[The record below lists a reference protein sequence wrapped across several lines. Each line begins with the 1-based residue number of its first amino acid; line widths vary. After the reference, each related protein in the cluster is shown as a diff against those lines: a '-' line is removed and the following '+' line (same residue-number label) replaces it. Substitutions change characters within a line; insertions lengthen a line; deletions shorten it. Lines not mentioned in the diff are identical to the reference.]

1 MSFQAALPARPSSSS
16 RPSSPGL
23 LPTLALAVSLALAL
37 VLTDQACA
45 HDEEAGSA
53 QSAQTDGLQ
62 GQLPALTSPPGEIED
77 VVRQTMRQ
85 RYDSLHEGLRPLSGQ
100 HTLEVFTNGA
110 SAASED
116 GQQTQTGT
124 ENQAGGRKV
133 GQERMQGTASVR
145 GVVENHLLHE
155 LVLKNGEPWA
165 IHEDGHEH
173 PLPPEVYAVHPVLGS
188 DLFFLGAGHG
198 ESEFMIPRGIY
209 LFDKNGA
216 QTGYIHL
223 ATVTPCLA
231 AYLSPDKTLLAVD
244 MGGPVNHSLLLYRWP
259 DLTSLD
265 IRLRY
270 YVPNGV
276 LIGAQTRELERRAQL
291 AAAEEEAARAAE
303 QGKKRKARKARK
315 PAKPR
320 YALRFEPLAWY
331 NGHNLLYRILNT
343 DTARPCG
350 YEPCGVLSVR
360 SYEPDRDNER
370 VICAGTELC
379 DCALFE
385 LTEQDHV
392 PVAEVGMQCTSSIS
406 AWRTHDDKKTTLSLQ
421 MPLN

>member
-1 MSFQAALPARPSSSS
+1 MSCQAAPSARPH
-16 RPSSPGL
+16 RPL
-23 LPTLALAVSLALAL
+23 LPTLVLAVALSLAP
-37 VLTDQACA
+37 VLPGQAQDRDA
-45 HDEEAGSA
+45 EAGPA
-53 QSAQTDGLQ
+53 QAGGMQ
-62 GQLPALTSPPGEIED
+62 GQIPALTSPPGEIED

-85 RYDSLHEGLRPLSGQ
+85 RYDSLQERLRPLSGQ
-100 HTLEVFTNGA
+100 HTLEVFSGDLPGEA
-110 SAASED
+110 GEE
-116 GQQTQTGT
+116 G
-124 ENQAGGRKV
+124 QAGPAGADDPTA
-133 GQERMQGTASVR
+133 GQAQDSGQGAATVR
-145 GVVENHLLHE
+145 GVVENHLLNE
-155 LVLKNGEPWA
+155 LVLRDGQPWA

-188 DLFFLGAGHG
+188 DMFFLSAGHG
-198 ESEFMIPRGIY
+198 DSEFMIPRGVY
-209 LFDKNGA
+209 LFRKDGT

-223 ATVTPCLA
+223 ATVNPCIA
-231 AYLSPDKTLLAVD
+231 AYLSPDRTLLAVD
-244 MGGPVNHSLLLYRWP
+244 MGGPVNHNLLLYRWP
-259 DLTSLD
+259 DLASLD

-270 YVPNGV
+270 YVPEGV
-276 LIGAQTRELERRAQL
+276 LIGAQNRELERRAQL
-291 AAAEEEAARAAE
+291 QAAEEEAKKEAE
-303 QGKKRKARKARK
+303 QGKKRKARKART

-360 SYEPDRDNER
+360 TYEPDRDNER
-370 VICAGTELC
+370 VVCAGTELC
-379 DCALFE
+379 DCALFD

-421 MPLN
+421 MPLH

>member
-1 MSFQAALPARPSSSS
+1 MSCQAAPSARPH
-16 RPSSPGL
+16 RPL
-23 LPTLALAVSLALAL
+23 LPTLVLAVALSLAP
-37 VLTDQACA
+37 VLPGQAQDRDA
-45 HDEEAGSA
+45 EAGP
-53 QSAQTDGLQ
+53 AQTAGLQ
-62 GQLPALTSPPGEIED
+62 GQIPALTSPPGEIED

-85 RYDSLHEGLRPLSGQ
+85 RYDSLQERLRPLSDQ
-100 HTLEVFTNGA
+100 HTLEVFSSDMPGEA
-110 SAASED
+110 GEE
-116 GQQTQTGT
+116 G
-124 ENQAGGRKV
+124 QAGPDDRMAEQTAEQMTGLAAGHGS
-133 GQERMQGTASVR
+133 GQGAATVR
-145 GVVENHLLHE
+145 GVVENHLLNE
-155 LVLKNGEPWA
+155 LVLRDGQPWA

-188 DLFFLGAGHG
+188 DMFFLSAGHG
-198 ESEFMIPRGIY
+198 DSEFMIPRGVY
-209 LFDKNGA
+209 LFRKDGT

-223 ATVTPCLA
+223 ATVNPCIA
-231 AYLSPDKTLLAVD
+231 AYLSPDRTLLAVD
-244 MGGPVNHSLLLYRWP
+244 MGGPVNHNLLLYRWP
-259 DLTSLD
+259 DLASLD

-270 YVPNGV
+270 YVPEGV
-276 LIGAQTRELERRAQL
+276 LIGAQNRELERRAQL
-291 AAAEEEAARAAE
+291 QAAEEEAKKEAE
-303 QGKKRKARKARK
+303 QGKKRKARKART

-360 SYEPDRDNER
+360 TYEPDRDNER
-370 VICAGTELC
+370 VVCAGTELC
-379 DCALFE
+379 DCALFD

-421 MPLN
+421 MPLH